1 MVAAPLQDDLT
12 PAQVAA
18 IDRIVSRFEYDR
30 DEFLA
35 GLAGLPDDEREIVLC
50 AHDRSYFINEY
61 VQIYDKV
68 AKGWIPF
75 RLWDAQEDFL
85 ETLTDSRKV
94 ITLKARQLGISW
106 LSLAFG
112 LHEMLFRPIAEFLI
126 FSFKE
131 NEASYLLGE
140 ERLKGMYKRLP
151 MFLQASEVVVD
162 KATQF
167 KLSNGSVAR
176 AFSRNGGDG
185 YAATLAMVDEADLLP
200 KLQTLLNRVS
210 PTVAEGGRL
219 LMISRSDKGN
229 PESDFKGIYKA
240 AKKGANEWTP
250 MFIPWHAHPMRDEA
264 WYEAACADAMEN
276 TGALDDVY
284 EQYPATDTEALAPRT
299 LDKRIPPMWIEK
311 VYEERRPLAD
321 EDWEHLSPNLAAL
334 GGVQIYELPGE
345 KREYRI
351 GVDTAEG
358 NPNSD
363 DSAAIVVDRKTGEQV
378 AKVVGKHEP
387 EDFARYIG
395 WLSVLYREAPALV
408 ERNNHGHAVIMKCNQ
423 EGTPLLDGEDGKTG
437 WLSNRYGKVRLYDE
451 LALTIKYRNCA
462 IASFRTMT
470 QVQGIDARTLRAPDG
485 QMDDEA
491 DAYALAQVARGI
503 EAADLWDLQMPF
515 SYGD

>member
-1 MVAAPLQDDLT
+1 MVAASMHDGLT
-12 PAQVAA
+12 PAQEAA
-18 IDRIVSRFEYDR
+18 IERILSRFDYDR
-30 DEFLA
+30 DEFVA
-35 GLAGLPDDEREIVLC
+35 GLSELTDNERELMLC

-68 AKGWIPF
+68 QRAWIPF
-75 RLWDAQEDFL
+75 RLWEAQETFL
-85 ETLTDSRKV
+85 DVLIDNAKTAD
-94 ITLKARQLGISW
+94 LKARQVGHTW
-106 LSLAFG
+106 EVLAFG

-140 ERLKGMYKRLP
+140 ERLKGMYNKLP
-151 MFLQASEVVVD
+151 KFLQASEILVD

-185 YAATLAMVDEADLLP
+185 YAATLALIDEADLLP
-200 KLQTLLNRVS
+200 NLQTLLNRVE
-210 PTVAEGGRL
+210 PTVAEGGRIVL
-219 LMISRSDKGN
+219 VSRSDKSR
-229 PESDFKGIYKA
+229 PESRFKAIYKA
-240 AKKGANEWTP
+240 GKDGTGEYAPFFT
-250 MFIPWHAHPMRDEA
+250 PWHAHPGRNQD
-264 WYEAACADAMEN
+264 WYDAQCASAME
-276 TGALDDVY
+276 TSGSLDDVH
-284 EQYPATDTEALAPRT
+284 EQYPATDTEAMAPRT

-311 VYEERRPLAD
+311 VYEERRPLPDA
-321 EDWEHLSPNLAAL
+321 DWEHLAPNLATID
-334 GGVQIYELPGE
+334 GVDIYELPLEGV
-345 KREYRI
+345 EYRV

-363 DSAAIVVDRKTGEQV
+363 DSAATVVDRKTGRQV
-378 AKVVGKHEP
+378 AKLVGKHEP
-387 EDFARYIG
+387 EDFGRYIG
-395 WLSVLYREAPALV
+395 WLSKLYREAPVLV
-408 ERNNHGHAVIMKCNQ
+408 ERNNHGHAVIMKCGQ
-423 EGTPLLDGEDGKTG
+423 EGTPLLEGEDGKTG

-451 LALTIKYRNCA
+451 LALTIKYQNCA

-491 DAYALAQVARGI
+491 DAFALAQVARGI
-503 EAADLWDLQMPF
+503 EAADVWDLQMPF